1 MDILISGSTG
11 LIGSALAAYLT
22 RRSDRVIRLVRAGPR
37 PDQAEVPWDPA
48 AGELDP
54 TRLEGLDAVVHLAG
68 ENIATGRWT
77 ARKKARIRSSRVE
90 GTRLLATALG
100 RLARPPKVLVTA
112 SGVSYYGD
120 RADETLDE
128 DSGPGRGFLA
138 DVCRDWEEAAA
149 LAAKGGIRVVTLRMG
164 MVLAAKGG
172 ALARML
178 TPFRFGLG
186 GRIGTGRQYVSWISL
201 HDLLAIFLHVL
212 HNESL
217 AGPVN
222 ATAPNPT
229 TNAEFARALGS
240 VLRRPTFLRLPAA
253 LAHLMLGEMAD
264 DLLLASIRA
273 VPKKLQKSGF
283 AFQYPDLRSA
293 LRHILVASAP

>member
-11 LIGSALAAYLT
+11 LIGSALAASLT
-22 RRSDRVIRLVRAGPR
+22 RRGDRVVRLVRRGPR
-37 PDQAEVPWDPA
+37 PGQAEVPWDPA
-48 AGELDP
+48 VGELDP

-90 GTRLLATALG
+90 GTRLLATALACV
-100 RLARPPKVLVTA
+100 ARPPKVLVTA
-112 SGVSYYGD
+112 SGVNYYGD

-128 DSGPGRGFLA
+128 ESGPGRGFLA
-138 DVCRDWEEAAA
+138 DVCRGWEAAA
-149 LAAKGGIRVVTLRMG
+149 APAANGGIRVVTLRMG

-172 ALARML
+172 ALAKML

-186 GRIGTGRQYVSWISL
+186 GRIGSGRQYVSWIAL
-201 HDLLAIFLHVL
+201 DDLLAVFLHVL
-212 HNESL
+212 AKETL

-222 ATAPNPT
+222 ATAPNPA
-229 TNAEFARALGS
+229 TNAELARALGS
-240 VLRRPTFLRLPAA
+240 VLHRPAFLRLPAV
-253 LAHLMLGEMAD
+253 LARLMFGEMAD

-273 VPKKLQKSGF
+273 VPKKLLASGF

-293 LRHILVASAP
+293 LRRILVESVP